1 MAPQERDRLDEEER
15 VLQVGRR
22 SARERIFQG
31 RNSGIQLQQ
40 QIQQTQALQ
49 IWWDISRSANFLMT
63 KNITKADLSNACRYV
78 KCVVSSTGVRVVVP
92 INSTI
97 FGQHTDWSI
106 CLGDMQFDWQKFHWN
121 LDHSLHKID
130 PDKFSNLSKRRS
142 AVSVSFRLTLRHT
155 NKWALVACLI
165 ASGVP

>member
-49 IWWDISRSANFLMT
+49 E
-63 KNITKADLSNACRYV
+63 V
-78 KCVVSSTGVRVVVP
+78 KRAQ
-92 INSTI
+92 IN
-97 FGQHTDWSI
+97 G
-106 CLGDMQFDWQKFHWN
+106 
-121 LDHSLHKID
+121 
-130 PDKFSNLSKRRS
+130 
-142 AVSVSFRLTLRHT
+142 
-155 NKWALVACLI
+155 
-165 ASGVP
+165 

>member
-49 IWWDISRSANFLMT
+49 IW
-63 KNITKADLSNACRYV
+63 
-78 KCVVSSTGVRVVVP
+78 
-92 INSTI
+92 
-97 FGQHTDWSI
+97 
-106 CLGDMQFDWQKFHWN
+106 
-121 LDHSLHKID
+121 
-130 PDKFSNLSKRRS
+130 
-142 AVSVSFRLTLRHT
+142 
-155 NKWALVACLI
+155 
-165 ASGVP
+165 